1 MTQTESAVET
11 STAHKTN
18 NKMRSAQLLVKC
30 LEHEGVEYIF
40 GIPGEENIAVMDA
53 LLDSPIEFII
63 TRHEQ
68 AAAFMADV
76 YGRLTGRAG
85 VCMSTLGPGAT
96 NLVTGVADGNMDR
109 APLVAIAGQGATT
122 RMHKESHQILDL
134 VNLFEPITKYSTQI
148 REPEIVPEIVRKAFK
163 FAQAE
168 KPGAAFIDFPENIA
182 DMEVE
187 DLEPLK
193 VQQPLP
199 PQAHAGKCSRV
210 AGMISKAKNPIIIAG
225 NGVIRH
231 GASDALVEFAEA
243 ISAPVATTFMAKGA
257 MPSSHPL
264 SLGTVGLKA
273 HDLVAF
279 GIDEADLVLCVG
291 YDMVEYDPAHW
302 NPNKDKM
309 IIHIDGSPAEVD
321 THYIVEAGVIGELK
335 DSMQRIGAR
344 CDRQP
349 SPAMKNLRGK
359 IVKELNGHA
368 DDNSHPIKPQK
379 IIYDIRQVLE
389 PEDIVI
395 SDVGAHKM
403 WMARMYQAERPN
415 TCIIS
420 NGFASMGIALPGA
433 IAAKLVYPDRNI
445 LAVCGD
451 SGFMM
456 NNQEIE
462 TAVRLG
468 LNITVLIFNDNKYG
482 LIEWHQLRE
491 YGRKSH
497 VDVTNPDFVKFA
509 ESFGAKGYKVEKT
522 EDLQSTLKTALNDG
536 GVSIIDCPVD
546 YNENMKLTERLRSL
560 KTLDED

>member
-1 MTQTESAVET
+1 MS
-11 STAHKTN
+11 
-18 NKMRSAQLLVKC
+18 NKMNAAQLLVKC
-30 LEHEGVEYIF
+30 LENEGVEYIF

-53 LLDSPIEFII
+53 LLESPIEFII

-68 AAAFMADV
+68 GAAFMADV

-109 APLVAIAGQGATT
+109 APMVAIAGQGATT
-122 RMHKESHQILDL
+122 RMHKESHQVLDL
-134 VNLFEPITKYSTQI
+134 VNLFDPITKYSTQI

-168 KPGAAFIDFPENIA
+168 KPGAAFIDFPENVA
-182 DMEVE
+182 DMDVG
-187 DLEPLK
+187 DAIPLR
-193 VQQPLP
+193 VQSPLMP
-199 PQAHAGKCSRV
+199 TAAVGKCRQV
-210 AGMISKAKNPIIIAG
+210 AEIIDQANNPIIIAG
-225 NGVIRH
+225 NGVIRCD
-231 GASDALVEFAEA
+231 AAEALVEFAEA
-243 ISAPVATTFMAKGA
+243 ISAPVATTFMAKGV

-279 GIDEADLVLCVG
+279 GIDGADLVICIG

-302 NPNKDKM
+302 NPKHDKT
-309 IIHIDGSPAEVD
+309 IIHVDGSPAEVD
-321 THYIVEAGVIGELK
+321 TNYIVEAGVIGDLK
-335 DSMQRIGAR
+335 DSMKRIAAR
-344 CDRQP
+344 CEREADKP
-349 SPAMKNLRGK
+349 MPKLREK
-359 IVKELNGHA
+359 IKRELNKHA
-368 DDNSHPIKPQK
+368 DDAGFPVKPQK
-379 IIYDIRQVLE
+379 IICDLRKVME

-403 WMARMYQAERPN
+403 WMARMFQAERPN

-433 IAAKLVYPDRNI
+433 IAAKLVYPEKNI
-445 LAVCGD
+445 LAVAGD

-456 NNQEIE
+456 NSQEIE

-468 LNITVLIFNDNKYG
+468 LNITILIFNDNKYG
-482 LIEWHQLRE
+482 LIEWHQLRH

-497 VDVTNPDFVKFA
+497 IDVTNPDFVKFA
-509 ESFGAKGYKVEKT
+509 ESFGAKGYKVDKAESL
-522 EDLQSTLKTALNDG
+522 EGILKTAMNDG
-536 GVSIIDCPVD
+536 TVSIIDCPVD
-546 YNENMKLTERLRSL
+546 YDENMKLTARLKGMTSI
-560 KTLDED
+560 DQD

>member
-1 MTQTESAVET
+1 MTRNSKVRAAE
-11 STAHKTN
+11 
-18 NKMRSAQLLVKC
+18 LLVKC

-53 LLDSPIEFII
+53 LLDSKIEFVI

-96 NLVTGVADGNMDR
+96 NLVTGVADANMDR
-109 APLVAIAGQGATT
+109 APVVAIAGQGATT

-134 VNLFEPITKYSTQI
+134 VNLFDPITKYSVQI

-168 KPGAAFIDFPENIA
+168 KPGAAFIDFPENIG
-182 DMEVE
+182 DMEIE
-187 DLEPLK
+187 EMEPLR
-193 VQQPLP
+193 VQSHVP
-199 PQAHAGKCSRV
+199 PQAATGKC
-210 AGMISKAKNPIIIAG
+210 AQIAKIIEQAKNPIIIAG

-231 GASDALVEFAEA
+231 NANAELVAFAES
-243 ISAPVATTFMAKGA
+243 INAPVATTFMAKGA

-279 GIDEADLVLCVG
+279 GIDESDLVICVG
-291 YDMVEYDPAHW
+291 YDLVEYDPAYW
-302 NPNKDKM
+302 NPNHNKK
-309 IIHIDGSPAEVD
+309 IIHVDGSPAEVD
-321 THYIVEAGVIGELK
+321 TNYIVEAGAIGDIK
-335 DSMQRIGAR
+335 DSMHRISAR
-344 CDRQP
+344 SERVP
-349 SPAMKNLRGK
+349 SKAMPKLRER
-359 IVKELNGHA
+359 IVKELTAHK
-368 DDNSHPIKPQK
+368 DDVSYPIKPQK
-379 IIYDIRQVLE
+379 IICDIREALN
-389 PEDIVI
+389 PEDILI

-403 WMARMYQAERPN
+403 WIARMYQAERPN

-445 LAVCGD
+445 LAVAGD

-456 NNQEIE
+456 NSQEIE

-491 YGRKSH
+491 YGRSSH
-497 VDVTNPDFVKFA
+497 IDVTNPDFVKFA
-509 ESFGAKGYKVEKT
+509 ESFGAKGYKVDRT
-522 EDLQSTLKTALNDG
+522 EDLLSTINAAMHDG

-546 YNENMKLTERLRSL
+546 YSENMKLTHRLKSMKSL
-560 KTLDED
+560 EED

>member
-1 MTQTESAVET
+1 MKNNDKMTA
-11 STAHKTN
+11 AK
-18 NKMRSAQLLVKC
+18 LLVKC
-30 LEHEGVEYIF
+30 LENEGVEYIF

-53 LLDSPIEFII
+53 LLDSNIKFIT

-109 APLVAIAGQGATT
+109 APMVAIAGQGATT

-134 VNLFEPITKYSTQI
+134 VNLFEPITKYSVQI

-163 FAQAE
+163 FAEAE
-168 KPGAAFIDFPENIA
+168 KPGASFIDFPENIA
-182 DMEVE
+182 DMEVG
-187 DLEPLK
+187 DAQPLK
-193 VQQPLP
+193 VQSATAP
-199 PQAHAGKCSRV
+199 HAPVGKCKQV
-210 AGMISKAKNPIIIAG
+210 AEIIEKAKNPIIIAG
-225 NGVIRH
+225 NGVIRF
-231 GASDALVEFAEA
+231 DACEELVELAET
-243 ISAPVATTFMAKGA
+243 INAPVATTFMAKGA
-257 MPSSHPL
+257 MPSSHAL

-279 GIDEADLVLCVG
+279 GIDEADLVICVG

-302 NPNKDKM
+302 NKNMEHK

-321 THYIVEAGVIGELK
+321 SHYIVEAGVIGNLK
-335 DSMQRIGAR
+335 NSMKRIAAR
-344 CDRQP
+344 CEREP
-349 SPAMKNLRGK
+349 NKPMEKLRSK
-359 IVKELNGHA
+359 IITELTEHA
-368 DDNSHPIKPQK
+368 DDDGFPVKPQK
-379 IIYDIRQVLE
+379 IICDIRKALN

-403 WMARMYQAERPN
+403 WMARMFQAERPN

-433 IAAKLVYPDRNI
+433 IAAKLIYPERNI

-468 LNITVLIFNDNKYG
+468 LNITVIIFNDNKYG

-491 YGRKSH
+491 FGRKSH
-497 VDVTNPDFVKFA
+497 IDVTNPDFVMFA
-509 ESFGAKGYKVEKT
+509 ESFGAKGYKVNKAEELLT
-522 EDLQSTLKTALNDG
+522 ILETAFNDG

-546 YNENMKLTERLRSL
+546 YSENMKLTKKL
-560 KTLDED
+560 KELKSYE

>member
-1 MTQTESAVET
+1 MTTKQTTSA
-11 STAHKTN
+11 
-18 NKMRSAQLLVKC
+18 AQLLVQC
-30 LEHEGVEYIF
+30 LENEGVEYIF

-53 LLDSPIEFII
+53 LLDSPIKFIL

-76 YGRLTGRAG
+76 YGRLTGKAG

-109 APLVAIAGQGATT
+109 APMVAIAGQGSTT

-148 REPEIVPEIVRKAFK
+148 RMPEIVPEVVRKAFK

-182 DMEVE
+182 DMDVGSAV
-187 DLEPLK
+187 PLK
-193 VQQPLP
+193 VQSAPVP
-199 PQAHAGKCSRV
+199 CAARGKCKQAAEIIANAEV
-210 AGMISKAKNPIIIAG
+210 PIILAG

-231 GASDALVEFAEA
+231 DASEALIEFAEN
-243 ISAPVATTFMAKGA
+243 INAPVATTFMAKGVI
-257 MPSSHPL
+257 PSSHYL

-279 GIDEADLVLCVG
+279 GIDEADLVICIG
-291 YDMVEYDPAHW
+291 YDMVEYDPAYW
-302 NPNKDKM
+302 NLNHDKK

-321 THYIVEAGVIGELK
+321 TNYIVEAGVIGNLK
-335 DSMQRIGAR
+335 DSMARIGAQCE
-344 CDRQP
+344 CDP
-349 SPAMKNLRGK
+349 SPAMKKLCKK
-359 IVKELNGHA
+359 ISKELNAHA
-368 DDNSHPIKPQK
+368 EDFAYPIKPQK
-379 IIYDIRQVLE
+379 IIYDIRQCLE
-389 PEDIVI
+389 PEDVVI

-403 WMARMYQAERPN
+403 WMARMFQAERPN

-451 SGFMM
+451 GGFMM
-456 NNQEIE
+456 NNQEVE

-468 LNITVLIFNDNKYG
+468 LNITILMFNDNKLG

-491 YGRKSH
+491 YGRKSN
-497 VDVTNPDFVKFA
+497 VDVGNPDFIKFA
-509 ESFGAKGYKVEKT
+509 ESFGAKGYKVEKA
-522 EDLQSTLKTALNDG
+522 EDLQSVLTTAMNDG
-536 GVSIIDCPVD
+536 CVSLVDCPVD
-546 YNENMKLTERLRSL
+546 YSENMKLTERLKSL
-560 KTLDED
+560 KSIEDEQ